1 MATGQGSE
9 TASSVPP
16 SDSGEAGPSLDSVAA
31 GTPDTRDR
39 LVDFIRTASIIVV
52 VFGHW
57 FIGVIWW
64 RNGKIGTVSAIG
76 LTGWLWM
83 ATWFLQVIPLFFFVG
98 GFSNSMSYESLRRK
112 GVSPLVYLRSRAER
126 LLKPTLVFIGVWVV
140 IEIALH
146 LLNYGGT
153 GLLRGVRPPGA
164 TVPFGPLWFLA
175 VYFIVVVTS
184 PLTLWLHRRFGVA
197 VLIAMVVGAMLVDVV
212 RFGLDHPSAGQANVW
227 LVFLFP
233 HQLGYFYADG
243 RLTRLPRW
251 AFLAMAAVG
260 FAAMMALTNLNRAFD
275 GISIYP
281 KSLLGTDVGTI
292 TNTNPPTLMMLAMG
306 LWSIG
311 AVMWLRPY
319 LNQWLRRIAVW
330 KAVIA
335 VNLVVMTLFLW
346 HMTAYL
352 IAVLVLW
359 RLGLGQQGD
368 TTASWWLERPL
379 WELVPAAFLFVL
391 IVIFGGIERPVA
403 RSDLAVRPTP
413 DQASRKTMI
422 SPE

>member
-1 MATGQGSE
+1 MEGGVGPAATV
-9 TASSVPP
+9 ARPDISSP
-16 SDSGEAGPSLDSVAA
+16 GEIGLDSAA
-31 GTPDTRDR
+31 ARTPDTRDR
-39 LVDFIRTASIIVV
+39 LVDFIRAASIIVV

-76 LTGWLWM
+76 LTGWLWI

-98 GFSNSMSYESLRRK
+98 GFSNYMSYESLGRK
-112 GVSPLVYLRSRAER
+112 GASPLVFLRSRAER
-126 LLKPTLVFIGVWVV
+126 LLKPSLVFIGVWVV
-140 IEIALH
+140 IEIVLH
-146 LLNYGGT
+146 LLDLGGT

-175 VYFIVVVTS
+175 VYFVVVMTS
-184 PLTLWLHRRFGVA
+184 PFTLWLHRRFGVA
-197 VLIAMVVGAMLVDVV
+197 VLIAMVVGAIVVDID
-212 RFGLDHPSAGQANVW
+212 RFGLDHPAAGQANVW

-243 RLTRLPRW
+243 RLTRLPRS
-251 AFLAMAAVG
+251 ALLAMAAVG
-260 FAAMMALTNLNRAFD
+260 FAAMMALTNLNRVFE

-292 TNTNPPTLMMLAMG
+292 TNTNPPTLMMLAMAV
-306 LWSIG
+306 WSIG
-311 AVMWLRPY
+311 AVMWLRPF
-319 LNQWLRRIAVW
+319 LNRWLRRLAVW

-352 IAVLVLW
+352 LSVLVLW
-359 RLGLGQQGD
+359 RLGLGRQGD
-368 TTASWWLERPL
+368 TTASWWIERPL
-379 WELVPAAFLFVL
+379 WEIVPAAFLFVL
-391 IVIFGGIERPVA
+391 IVIFGGVERPAA
-403 RSDLAVRPTP
+403 RSEIGERPRIG
-413 DQASRKTMI
+413 QASRKTMI

>member
-1 MATGQGSE
+1 MEGGVGPGA
-9 TASSVPP
+9 AVARPDISSP
-16 SDSGEAGPSLDSVAA
+16 GEIGLDSAA
-31 GTPDTRDR
+31 ARTPDTRDR
-39 LVDFIRTASIIVV
+39 LVDFIRAASIIGV

-76 LTGWLWM
+76 LTGWLWI

-98 GFSNSMSYESLRRK
+98 GFSNFMSYESLRRK
-112 GVSPLVYLRSRAER
+112 GASPLVFMRSRAER
-126 LLKPTLVFIGVWVV
+126 LLKPSLVFVGVWVV
-140 IEIALH
+140 IEILLH
-146 LLNYGGT
+146 LLDYGGT

-175 VYFIVVVTS
+175 VYFVVVMTS
-184 PLTLWLHRRFGVA
+184 PVTLWLHRRFGVA
-197 VLIAMVVGAMLVDVV
+197 IPIAMMVGAIVVDVV
-212 RFGLDHPSAGQANVW
+212 RFGLNHPSAGQANVW

-243 RLTRLPRW
+243 RLTRLPRS
-251 AFLAMAAVG
+251 AFLAMAALG
-260 FAAMMALTNLNRAFD
+260 FAAMVALTNLNRVFD

-292 TNTNPPTLMMLAMG
+292 TNTNPPTLLMLAMAV
-306 LWSIG
+306 WSIG
-311 AVMWLRPY
+311 VVMWLRPF
-319 LNQWLRRIAVW
+319 LNRWLRRLAVW

-352 IAVLVLW
+352 LAVLVLW
-359 RLGLGQQGD
+359 RLGLGRQGD
-368 TTASWWLERPL
+368 TTASWWIERPL
-379 WELVPAAFLFVL
+379 WEIVPAAFLFVL
-391 IVIFGGIERPVA
+391 IVIFGGVERPAA
-403 RSDLAVRPTP
+403 RSEIGERPRIG
-413 DQASRKTMI
+413 QASRKTMI